1 MSNETK
7 KITNV
12 IFKDEQLKAFC
23 VKHHLT
29 DQDILNNLS
38 RFFIQKENNA
48 ICVPCDGK
56 NCKMDPYGM
65 QTRLEFQDSL
75 ELVYFPCPKIEPDV
89 GKNLETLFFSNK
101 TIYENK
107 ELFISNPRAKA
118 LKLFDQ
124 FVSNYEKNVFQKGL
138 YIHGAFG
145 TGKTFLLW
153 RFAKELSK
161 KQVKVTLVY
170 YPDLVRTIKSYL
182 NTSDFEQLINHLKY
196 CEVLMLDDVGAE
208 MNTAFIRDEI
218 LGPILQ
224 FRCDANLPVCMSSNY
239 DLNLLKLHFSET
251 KNEIDQV
258 KSDRIIQRIK
268 WLMNEVELDDK
279 NYRL

>member
-268 WLMNEVELDDK
+268 WLMTEVELDDK

>member
-38 RFFIQKENNA
+38 RFFIQKENNS
-48 ICVPCDGK
+48 ICAPCDGK

-182 NTSDFEQLINHLKY
+182 NTSDFERLINHLKY

>member
-38 RFFIQKENNA
+38 RFFIQKENNS
-48 ICVPCDGK
+48 ICAPCDGK